1 MKIDPKFLRN
11 VPGWEDAPVP
21 LCFGGDYRALTFCCS
36 PYYPLTFSDH
46 CQRKKVLDELGM
58 TEKEFVKIKREFSKE
73 HGWDDKR
80 VCFGSISYCCMRR
93 GGCPGGRDHALV
105 DRYGKNQGDG
115 LTDEVLEQYFKLKKE
130 LAKKIL
136 EKVKNKDLVKELLD
150 IL

>member
-1 MKIDPKFLRN
+1 MLRN

-21 LCFGGDYRALTFCCS
+21 LCFGGDLRALTFCCS
-36 PYYPLTFSDH
+36 PYYPLTFSSH
-46 CQRKKVLDELGM
+46 CQRKNVLEKIGM
-58 TEKEFVKIKREFSKE
+58 TEKEFVKIKNEFSQE

-93 GGCPGGRDHALV
+93 GGCPSGRDHALIE
-105 DRYGKNQGDG
+105 RYGKNPGDG
-115 LTDEVLEQYFKLKKE
+115 LNDEILGKYFKLKKE

-136 EKVKNKDLVKELLD
+136 EKAKNKDLVKDLLD